1 MAEDPYRVLSV
12 SSDASDAE
20 IKRAYRKLARQYH
33 PDRNPDDAAAEERFK
48 AIQVAYE
55 NVGTAEARRE
65 YDQSRRMEDMFAGG
79 NSRGNPFGG
88 GFGGADLGDII
99 SQFMGGRGEPRGFD
113 TRSSRGFGAQAQ
125 APPNESAQPIRGA
138 DIEAGLDISLEQA
151 LQGTK
156 VKFSHRRLRRC
167 EKCKGSSFG
176 KSRRCAPCSGTG
188 VQTKGSTLTV
198 KVPSNAEH
206 GQLLRLKGMGHEHPE
221 GDPGD
226 LRITLRLDA
235 QEGRRW
241 EEGRL
246 VQEVPLPVTTLLLG
260 GKVRISTPAGK
271 RVQIDVPEGTRIGDR
286 RRLQGHGHSSG
297 PLDIEFILAEPN
309 TLSKSQR
316 KALERLKDSGL

>member
-20 IKRAYRKLARQYH
+20 IKRTYRKLARQYH

-113 TRSSRGFGAQAQ
+113 TRSSRDFGAQAQ
-125 APPNESAQPIRGA
+125 APSNESAQPIRGA

-286 RRLQGHGHSSG
+286 RRLQGHGHSGG

>member
-1 MAEDPYRVLSV
+1 MAEDPYRVLGV

-48 AIQVAYE
+48 AIQAAYE
-55 NVGTAEARRE
+55 AIGTAEARRE
-65 YDQSRRMEDMFAGG
+65 HDQRRRMEDMFSGG
-79 NSRGNPFGG
+79 GFQGNPFGG
-88 GFGGADLGDII
+88 GFGGVDLGDII
-99 SQFMGGRGEPRGFD
+99 SQFVGGRGAPGGVDARF
-113 TRSSRGFGAQAQ
+113 SRGVVGQAQ
-125 APPNESAQPIRGA
+125 APSNEPAQTTRGA

-151 LQGTK
+151 SQGTE

-198 KVPSNAEH
+198 KVPPNAEH
-206 GQLLRLKGMGHEHPE
+206 GQSLRLKGMGHEHPE
-221 GDPGD
+221 GEPGD
-226 LRITLRLDA
+226 LLITLRLDA

-241 EEGRL
+241 EDGRL
-246 VQEVPLPVTTLLLG
+246 VQEVPVPVTTLLLG

-297 PLDIEFILAEPN
+297 PLDIEFTLAEPEA
-309 TLSKSQR
+309 LSDSQR
-316 KALERLKDSGL
+316 EALERLRDSGL

>member
-1 MAEDPYRVLSV
+1 MAEDPYRVLGV

-48 AIQVAYE
+48 AIQAAYE

-79 NSRGNPFGG
+79 GFQGNPFGG

-99 SQFMGGRGEPRGFD
+99 SQFMGGRGASGGFD
-113 TRSSRGFGAQAQ
+113 TRSSRGFGGQTQ
-125 APPNESAQPIRGA
+125 APSNEPVQPTRGA
-138 DIEAGLDISLEQA
+138 DIEAGLDISLRQA
-151 LQGTK
+151 SQGTK

-176 KSRRCAPCSGTG
+176 KSRRCAPCNGTG

-221 GDPGD
+221 GEPGD

-246 VQEVPLPVTTLLLG
+246 VQEVPIPVTTLLLG
-260 GKVRISTPAGK
+260 GNVRISTPAGK

-286 RRLQGHGHSSG
+286 RRLQGHGHSGG
-297 PLDIEFILAEPN
+297 PLDIEFTLAEPEALN
-309 TLSKSQR
+309 KSQR
-316 KALERLKDSGL
+316 EALERLKDSGL

>member
-1 MAEDPYRVLSV
+1 MAEDPYRVLGV

-48 AIQVAYE
+48 AIQAAYE

-79 NSRGNPFGG
+79 GFQGNPFGG

-99 SQFMGGRGEPRGFD
+99 SQFMGGRGASGGFD
-113 TRSSRGFGAQAQ
+113 TRSSRGFGGQTQ
-125 APPNESAQPIRGA
+125 APSNEPVQPTRGA
-138 DIEAGLDISLEQA
+138 DIEAGLDISLRQA
-151 LQGTK
+151 SQGTK

-176 KSRRCAPCSGTG
+176 KSRRCAPCNGTG

-221 GDPGD
+221 GEPGD

-246 VQEVPLPVTTLLLG
+246 VQEVPIPVTTLLLG

-286 RRLQGHGHSSG
+286 RRLQGHGHSGG
-297 PLDIEFILAEPN
+297 PLDIEFTLAEPEALN
-309 TLSKSQR
+309 KSQR
-316 KALERLKDSGL
+316 EALERLKDSGL

>member
-1 MAEDPYRVLSV
+1 MAEGPYRVLGV
-12 SSDASDAE
+12 SNDASDAE

-48 AIQVAYE
+48 AIQAAYE
-55 NVGTAEARRE
+55 DIGTAEARRE
-65 YDQSRRMEDMFAGG
+65 HDQRRRMEDMFGG
-79 NSRGNPFGG
+79 GGFQGNPFGG
-88 GFGGADLGDII
+88 GFGGTDLGDII
-99 SQFMGGRGEPRGFD
+99 SQFMGGRGAPGGVDARF
-113 TRSSRGFGAQAQ
+113 SRGFGGQAQ
-125 APPNESAQPIRGA
+125 APSNEPAQTTRGA
-138 DIEAGLDISLEQA
+138 DIEAGLDISLGQA
-151 LQGTK
+151 SQGTE
-156 VKFSHRRLRRC
+156 VKFSHRRLRLC

-176 KSRRCAPCSGTG
+176 KSRRCAPCNGTG

-206 GQLLRLKGMGHEHPE
+206 GQSLRLKGMGHEHPE
-221 GDPGD
+221 GEPGD
-226 LRITLRLDA
+226 LLITLRLDA

-286 RRLQGHGHSSG
+286 RRLQGHGHSGG
-297 PLDIEFILAEPN
+297 PLDIEFILAEPDA
-309 TLSKSQR
+309 LSKSQR
-316 KALERLKDSGL
+316 EALERLKDSGL

>member
-1 MAEDPYRVLSV
+1 MAEDPYRVLGV
-12 SSDASDAE
+12 SNDASDAE

-48 AIQVAYE
+48 AIQAAYE
-55 NVGTAEARRE
+55 DIGTAEARRE
-65 YDQSRRMEDMFAGG
+65 HDQRRRMEDMFGG
-79 NSRGNPFGG
+79 GGFQGNPFGG

-99 SQFMGGRGEPRGFD
+99 SQFMGGRGTPGGVDARF
-113 TRSSRGFGAQAQ
+113 SRGFGGQAQ
-125 APPNESAQPIRGA
+125 APSNEPAQTTRGA

-151 LQGTK
+151 SQGTE
-156 VKFSHRRLRRC
+156 VKFNHRRLRRC

-176 KSRRCAPCSGTG
+176 KSRRCAPCNGTG

-206 GQLLRLKGMGHEHPE
+206 GQSLRLKGMGHEHPE
-221 GDPGD
+221 GEPGD
-226 LRITLRLDA
+226 LLITLRLDA

-286 RRLQGHGHSSG
+286 RRLQGHGHSGG
-297 PLDIEFILAEPN
+297 PLDIEFILAEPD
-309 TLSKSQR
+309 TLRKSQR
-316 KALERLKDSGL
+316 AALERLKDSGL

>member
-125 APPNESAQPIRGA
+125 APSNESAQPIRGA

-198 KVPSNAEH
+198 KVPPNAEH

-286 RRLQGHGHSSG
+286 RRLQGHGHSGG

>member
-1 MAEDPYRVLSV
+1 MAEDPYRVLGV

-48 AIQVAYE
+48 AIQAAYE

-79 NSRGNPFGG
+79 GFQGNPFGG

-99 SQFMGGRGEPRGFD
+99 SQFMGGRGAPRGFD
-113 TRSSRGFGAQAQ
+113 NRSSGGFGGQPQ
-125 APPNESAQPIRGA
+125 SPSNEPAQPIRGA

-151 LQGTK
+151 SQGTE

-167 EKCKGSSFG
+167 KKCKGSSFG

-198 KVPSNAEH
+198 KVPLNAEH

-246 VQEVPLPVTTLLLG
+246 VQEVPIPVTTLLLG

-286 RRLQGHGHSSG
+286 RRLQGHGHSGG

>member
-1 MAEDPYRVLSV
+1 MAEDPYRVLGV

-48 AIQVAYE
+48 AIQAAYE

-79 NSRGNPFGG
+79 GFQGNPFGG

-99 SQFMGGRGEPRGFD
+99 SQFMGGRGASGGFD
-113 TRSSRGFGAQAQ
+113 TRSSRGFGGQTQ
-125 APPNESAQPIRGA
+125 APSNGPVQPTRGA
-138 DIEAGLDISLEQA
+138 DIEAGLDISLRQA
-151 LQGTK
+151 SQGTK

-176 KSRRCAPCSGTG
+176 KSRRCAPCNGTG

-198 KVPSNAEH
+198 KVPPNAEH

-221 GDPGD
+221 GEPGD

-246 VQEVPLPVTTLLLG
+246 VQEVPIPVTTLLLG
-260 GKVRISTPAGK
+260 GNVRISTPAGK

-286 RRLQGHGHSSG
+286 RRLQGHGHSGG
-297 PLDIEFILAEPN
+297 PLDIEFTLAEPEALN
-309 TLSKSQR
+309 KSQR
-316 KALERLKDSGL
+316 EALERLKDSGL

>member
-286 RRLQGHGHSSG
+286 RRLQGHGHSGG